1 MKKLK
6 ESGFDIIEQVY
17 SEEEV
22 DEIIQNIEKKGIGG
36 KFGVRSFLK
45 DNPDIAKKVLSPNLL
60 ALVKN
65 IAPNC
70 KLSIKSIYFDKPPHA
85 NWIVNW
91 HQDLTINLDGKADIP
106 AFKNWRETEAR
117 TVVQPSLN
125 VLENI
130 FTLRIHLDDCT
141 QENGALRVLDGS
153 HKEGVINMRKWK
165 GEGERTITTCEVGRG
180 GVMLMRPL
188 LLHSSRRTENQQNRR
203 VIHIEFLEKELPYIL
218 KWREWVVL

>member
-17 SEEEV
+17 SKEEV
-22 DEIIQNIEKKGIGG
+22 DEIIQHIDKKGIGG

-60 ALVKN
+60 ALVKS

-106 AFKNWRETEAR
+106 AFKKWRETEAR
-117 TVVQPSLN
+117 TVVQPSLD
-125 VLENI
+125 VLESI

-141 QENGALRVLDGS
+141 QENGALRVIEGS

-165 GEGERTITTCEVGRG
+165 GEDERAITTCEVGRG

-203 VIHIEFLEKELPYIL
+203 VIHIEFLEKELPYTL
-218 KWREWVVL
+218 KWREGVVL